1 MKISMSMLEVT
12 KLQKW
17 RYLDQIKQTL
27 QYDLLQVQKQQ
38 YDLEYKMKSII
49 NQIHMIDKQI
59 LDFKEGKVVM
69 PPPMPLRREIIIPS
83 YQSPNQT
90 PHINRHKDYICDKCK
105 LLFQNKKFLK
115 VHLSEI
121 HSY

>member
-1 MKISMSMLEVT
+1 MSMLEVT

-69 PPPMPLRREIIIPS
+69 PPPMPMRREIIIPTH
-83 YQSPNQT
+83 QSPNQT
-90 PHINRHKDYICDKCK
+90 QYISHRHKDYVCNKCK
-105 LLFQNKKFLK
+105 LMFQNKKFLK
-115 VHLSEI
+115 VHLSEV